1 MYCTGHL
8 NTGRKVIFG
17 GPLMREEERN
27 VRLEYWSNSRR
38 MWYNIYFF
46 AGIGINL
53 ILYFTK
59 PYGFDPSGS
68 IFWGAFIGLAIPLTT
83 MFLFSY
89 IHKKMIGL

>member
-1 MYCTGHL
+1 MYRAGRL
-8 NTGRKVIFG
+8 NTCRKAIFG
-17 GPLMREEERN
+17 GPLMREEERKF
-27 VRLEYWSNSRR
+27 RLEYWNNSRR
-38 MWYNIYFF
+38 KWYNVYFF
-46 AGIGINL
+46 TGIGINL